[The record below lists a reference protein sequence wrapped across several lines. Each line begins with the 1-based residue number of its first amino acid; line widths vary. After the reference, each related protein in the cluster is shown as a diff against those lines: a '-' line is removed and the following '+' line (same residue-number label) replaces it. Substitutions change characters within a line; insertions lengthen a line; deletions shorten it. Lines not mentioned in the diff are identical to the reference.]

1 MDFMD
6 GFRRGCAD
14 ARAACG
20 VPPLEQWDAEAD
32 AAADEEVEDELR
44 EVRIAELT
52 ERLRPC

>member
-20 VPPLEQWDAEAD
+20 VPPLEPRDAEAD